1 MDKSASG
8 MLPITPCHGS
18 RRQLL
23 EFFNSYVETDDG
35 FTGTHRSLIQNRVEM
50 RKTAD
55 KLQTQTVQDLTG
67 FHFLAYISFL
77 QNGGG
82 ERVASEETRV

>member
-1 MDKSASG
+1 
-8 MLPITPCHGS
+8 
-18 RRQLL
+18 
-23 EFFNSYVETDDG
+23 
-35 FTGTHRSLIQNRVEM
+35 LIQNRVEM
-50 RKTAD
+50 RKIGD

-82 ERVASEETRV
+82 ERVAREETRV